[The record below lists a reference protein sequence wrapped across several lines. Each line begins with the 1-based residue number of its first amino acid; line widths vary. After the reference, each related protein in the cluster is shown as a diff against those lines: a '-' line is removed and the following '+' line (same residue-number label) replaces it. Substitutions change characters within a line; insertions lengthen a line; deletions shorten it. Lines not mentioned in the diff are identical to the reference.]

1 MLLDELLE
9 EIKRDSLDEQVRK
22 ICDKITLEEIG
33 DKKVQEKYDGPKGPN
48 IFLSLKCTEYDNNEI
63 FVCLEREHS
72 QTYLVSEWRRNKKKK
87 GNPLKRVAVKEVGNV
102 KKPKSVLKVYA
113 TKYKFVKGE

>member
-1 MLLDELLE
+1 VLLDELLE
-9 EIKRDSLDEQVRK
+9 EIKKDGLDEQVRK

-33 DKKVQEKYDGPKGPN
+33 DKELQKKYTGPKGPN
-48 IFLSLKCTEYDNNEI
+48 IFLSLKCTEYGNNEI

-72 QTYLVSEWRRNKKKK
+72 QTFIVSEWRRLKKK
-87 GNPLKRVAVKEVGNV
+87 GCPLKRVSVNNVGNI
-102 KKPKSVLKVYA
+102 KKPKSILKVYA

>member
-1 MLLDELLE
+1 MILDELLE
-9 EIKRDSLDEQVRK
+9 EIKRDSLDEQIRK
-22 ICDKITLEEIG
+22 LCDQITLEEIG
-33 DKKVQEKYDGPKGPN
+33 DKEFQKKYDGPKGPN
-48 IFLSLKCTEYDNNEI
+48 IFLSLKCTEIDNNDI

-72 QTYLVSEWRRNKKKK
+72 QTYIVSEWRRLKKK
-87 GNPLKRVAVKEVGNV
+87 GCPLKRVAIKEVGNI